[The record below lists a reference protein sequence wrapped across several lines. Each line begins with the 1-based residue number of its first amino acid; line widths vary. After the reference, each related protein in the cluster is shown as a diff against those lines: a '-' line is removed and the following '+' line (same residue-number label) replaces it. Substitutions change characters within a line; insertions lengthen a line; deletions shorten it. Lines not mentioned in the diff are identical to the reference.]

1 MAYVVLLAGHDPDL
15 LARWENLLF
24 AAGFEVVSAT
34 DPAEPLHAIFS
45 RASELEQLSRSMR
58 KEERPLGLVMRASE
72 PCAPVVMIAD
82 HAHVHYLEL
91 GELADGIPEEIVAP
105 PRRSLSS

>member
-34 DPAEPLHAIFS
+34 DPAEPLHAILS
-45 RASELEQLSRSMR
+45 RAIELGELSRSME
-58 KEERPLGLVMRASE
+58 KEDRPLGLVMRASE
-72 PCAPVVMIAD
+72 PCSPLVMIAD
-82 HAHVHYLEL
+82 EAHVYFLDP
-91 GELADGIPEEIVAP
+91 GQMVDNIPEGILTAL
-105 PRRSLSS
+105 RGSLSA

>member
-34 DPAEPLHAIFS
+34 DPAEPLHTILS
-45 RASELEQLSRSMR
+45 RAAELAQLGRSMQ
-58 KEERPLGLVMRASE
+58 KEDRPLGLMLRASE
-72 PCAPVVMIAD
+72 PCAPLLMVAD
-82 HAHVHYLEL
+82 HAQVYFLDSGQL
-91 GELADGIPEEIVAP
+91 VDSIPEGILTAL
-105 PRRSLSS
+105 RRSVSA